1 MNRLLAHRLAP
12 EAVLLFATALWG
24 LAFLIVHL
32 GVATVPPLPFVAL
45 RFATAAIMVRLLT
58 GARLSRVT
66 ATELR
71 AGPLIGLAMLGGYG
85 MQAIGLQTLGAGR
98 AAFIGALYVPMVPVL
113 QWIVLRRRPETHIWI
128 SVALATAGMVI
139 LADPTGPGRSGGFGR
154 GEAFALAATVA
165 VATELLLMAHFAPRV
180 DPRRLAILECIAVS
194 AYALVISL
202 LTGQHLPP
210 IAPFWLACALG
221 LGAASAFLQVS
232 SNWAMRRVPAPRAM
246 LIFATEPVWGG
257 LFGALHGEP
266 MGPSTLLGAALI
278 LAALLLNATRRT
290 ETRS

>member
-1 MNRLLAHRLAP
+1 MLSMNRLLAHRLAP
-12 EAVLLFATALWG
+12 EAILVFATALWG

-32 GVATVPPLPFVAL
+32 GVAAVPPLPFVAL

-58 GARLSRVT
+58 GTKISRVT

-71 AGPLIGLAMLGGYG
+71 AGPLIGLVMLGGYG
-85 MQAIGLQTLGAGR
+85 LQAIGLQTLGAGR
-98 AAFIGALYVPMVPVL
+98 AAFIGALYVPIVPVL

-128 SVALATAGMVI
+128 SVALATAGMII
-139 LADPTGPGRSGGFGR
+139 LATPTGAGASGGFGR

-165 VATELLLMAHFAPRV
+165 VATELLLMAQFAPRV
-180 DPRRLAILECIAVS
+180 DPRRLAILECAAVS
-194 AYALVISL
+194 VFALIISRM
-202 LTGQHLPP
+202 TGQRLPP

-246 LIFATEPVWGG
+246 LIFATEPVWAG

-266 MGPSTLLGAALI
+266 MGLSTLLGAALI
-278 LAALLLNATRRT
+278 LAALLLNATRR
-290 ETRS
+290 S

>member
-32 GVATVPPLPFVAL
+32 GVAAVPPLPFVAL

-58 GARLSRVT
+58 GAKISRV
-66 ATELR
+66 APMELR

-85 MQAIGLQTLGAGR
+85 LQAIGLQTLGAGR

-113 QWIVLRRRPETHIWI
+113 QWLVLRRAPERHVWI
-128 SVALATAGMVI
+128 SVGLATAGMVI
-139 LADPTGPGRSGGFGR
+139 LSDPTGQAANGFGR
-154 GEAFALAATVA
+154 GEAFALAATLA

-194 AYALVISL
+194 AYAAVVSW
-202 LTGQHLPP
+202 LTGQRLPP
-210 IAPFWLACALG
+210 VEPFWLGCALG

-257 LFGALHGEP
+257 LFGVLHGEP
-266 MGPSTLLGAALI
+266 MGRSTLLGAALI
-278 LAALLLNATRRT
+278 LAALLFNATRRT
-290 ETRS
+290 AVQ

>member
-32 GVATVPPLPFVAL
+32 GVAAVPPLPFVAL

-58 GARLSRVT
+58 GAKISRVT
-66 ATELR
+66 PMELR

-85 MQAIGLQTLGAGR
+85 LQAIGLQTLGAGR

-113 QWIVLRRRPETHIWI
+113 QWLVLRCAPERHVWI
-128 SVALATAGMVI
+128 SVGLATAGMVI
-139 LADPTGPGRSGGFGR
+139 LSDPAGQAANGFGR
-154 GEAFALAATVA
+154 GEAFALAATLA

-180 DPRRLAILECIAVS
+180 DPRRLAVLECIAVS
-194 AYALVISL
+194 AYAAAVSW
-202 LTGQHLPP
+202 LTGQRLPP
-210 IAPFWLACALG
+210 VAPFWLSCALG

-266 MGPSTLLGAALI
+266 MGRSTLLGAALI
-278 LAALLLNATRRT
+278 LAALLFNATRRT
-290 ETRS
+290 AVQ